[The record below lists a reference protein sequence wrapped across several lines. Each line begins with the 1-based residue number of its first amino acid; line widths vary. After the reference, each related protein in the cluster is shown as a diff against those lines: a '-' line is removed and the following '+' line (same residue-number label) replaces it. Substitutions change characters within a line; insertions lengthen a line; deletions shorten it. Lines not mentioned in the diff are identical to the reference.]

1 MQADCLDTAYWQT
14 LFDGVTEPTHFSAN
28 KAGTA
33 PLDLRVADTDT
44 FAQLLTHNLSPEWVA
59 MLNAFCVEVDVDC
72 STLFSASWNWML
84 YQYSGESV
92 VTSGMCDMPCKTVIP
107 TVQSFSDRSLTVAAW
122 LCDAQAQLS
131 LSKQMLSH
139 TSLNPTADLQPLNW
153 LTSVVSVK
161 HLVPTLD
168 LHNDDCAD
176 DVVDNNNTLM
186 PGTVASVYIDNQD
199 SFTGWRLQLA
209 YSEVHFSIEQA
220 SSLLEDWITL
230 LTGICQQRWPTVSE
244 LCVGQWQSP
253 NNVSVVPISDLP
265 TSFGTFSDELTSTL
279 LAALQHAAQHE
290 RTAIEWQGSAL
301 SYTAL
306 LQRVAEIQYLLHQH
320 NIECGDRVGLHVYRQ
335 PDMISAMIACLLSGV
350 TFVPLE
356 PTFPADRLVTI
367 EQEAGLK
374 AILQDTAL
382 SIAIPMVPFK
392 GANVVLL
399 AADNEIAM
407 AKLTHNAENVMPM
420 SGVMP
425 RVCDGLSSDT
435 PAYIMFTS
443 GSTGKP
449 KGVVITHRALLT
461 FLQGSTERLE
471 LDTTTR
477 WLLITTMAFDI
488 ALLEI
493 LAPLW
498 VGGCAVLMS
507 SDEYRDPHAI
517 SDYLTEDNTITVMQ
531 ATPAFWRMLLNT
543 GWQGNQQ
550 LVALC
555 GGEALDKPLAEQLV
569 LRTQRLWNCYG
580 PTEATVWS
588 LMAEIT
594 ADALNL
600 SSITLQHSLIGYTH
614 QVVDADLKPVSV
626 NMVGELCI
634 QGEALSHGYWQR
646 DDLTAQQF
654 VTLSPHQVRSY
665 RTGDKVRVLGVDCYQ
680 YLGRFDDQVKL
691 RGFRIELGE
700 IEAQLKYL
708 TIVKDAAVKLLGKG
722 DEAQLVAFMEMTKDT
737 TLSKLAV
744 RKVLL
749 KTLPSYMV
757 PNRFVVLE
765 QLPKTGS
772 GKVDRKQ
779 LYIKKSY
786 I

>member
-1 MQADCLDTAYWQT
+1 MQADCLDSCLDAAYWKT
-14 LFDGVTEPTHFSAN
+14 LFAGVTEPTHFSAN

-33 PLDLRVADTDT
+33 PLEQRVANTDT
-44 FAQLLTHNLSPEWVA
+44 FTQLLTHNLSPEWVA
-59 MLNAFCVEVDVDC
+59 MFNVFCVDANVDC

-92 VTSGMCDMPCKTVIP
+92 VTSGMCDIPCKTVIP

-131 LSKQMLSH
+131 LSKQMLFH
-139 TSLNPTADLQPLNW
+139 TRLNPTADLQPLNW

-161 HLVPTLD
+161 HLVPPLD
-168 LHNDDCAD
+168 NDDCPNDGAN
-176 DVVDNNNTLM
+176 DVVDNNGTLM
-186 PGTVASVYIDNQD
+186 PGTIASVYIDNQD
-199 SFTGWRLQLA
+199 SFTGWRVQLA
-209 YSEVHFSIEQA
+209 YSEVHFSVEQA
-220 SSLLEDWITL
+220 SSLLEDWIRL
-230 LTGICQQRWPTVSE
+230 LMGICQQRWSTVNE
-244 LCVGQWQSP
+244 LCVGQWLS
-253 NNVSVVPISDLP
+253 SKDASIGPISDLP
-265 TSFGTFSDELTSTL
+265 SPSNTFSDELASTL

-290 RTAIEWQGSAL
+290 RTAIEWQGGTL

-306 LQRVAEIQYLLHQH
+306 LQRVAEIQHLLHQH

-335 PDMISAMIACLLSGV
+335 PDMISAMIASLLSGV

-399 AADNEIAM
+399 AA
-407 AKLTHNAENVMPM
+407 ENVMPI
-420 SGVMP
+420 SGLMP

-461 FLQGSTERLE
+461 FLQGSTDRLE
-471 LDTTTR
+471 LDAATR

-493 LAPLW
+493 FAPLW

-517 SDYLTEDNTITVMQ
+517 SDYLTEDNAITVMQ

-600 SSITLQHSLIGYTH
+600 PSITLQHSLIGYTH
-614 QVVDADLKPVSV
+614 QVVDADLQPVSV

-665 RTGDKVRVLGVDCYQ
+665 RTGDKVRVLGDDCYQ

-708 TIVKDAAVKLLGKG
+708 TMVKDAAVKLIGKG

-737 TLSKLAV
+737 RLSKLAV